1 MKQSRCVAAN
11 HIGLWKYRVSFPDAE
26 ESRRPKFKSWR
37 DYEVHGAGIAKHG
50 KDDGLKTHSCR
61 GPRVQISLPALCSV
75 RVARP
80 ILSAFRQL
88 PDSRYWKKAEDARS
102 NRARSI

>member
-1 MKQSRCVAAN
+1 MKQSRGV
-11 HIGLWKYRVSFPDAE
+11 V
-26 ESRRPKFKSWR
+26 RPILSGFGPLDLSSNLSGTTI
-37 DYEVHGAGIAKHG
+37 YAGIAKNG
-50 KDDGLKTHSCR
+50 KGDGLKTRSRR